1 MSSQTPEFLALQLHQ
16 QAILKL
22 HNRDWDGAIAA
33 CQKALELRPDWAVP
47 CKTLGVAFQF
57 RGQLPEAKQ
66 WYQKAVELQP
76 EFAEAHANLGSVYA
90 KERRWEAAIEAYQ
103 TALEINSNLAGVYRN
118 LAKVWMEIE
127 RPDRAI
133 ECQYRVLQLEP
144 NSGNAGDY
152 LELGNQFFKQQK
164 LDRAIA
170 CYENAIALEPAL
182 FQAHHNLGEV
192 FNTRGQSDRAIACY
206 ENAIVANPTSKT
218 TYRCLEKT
226 LIERGE
232 WERLVDVYNR
242 ELRADPDC
250 FETHRNLG
258 SILIKMERYERGIEA
273 YLKAIEIKPNFYWS
287 YWNLWEIL
295 ARHKQLQRAIAILE
309 AAVHRLPDS
318 HQVELNLGEALSRD
332 GQMPAAIAAY
342 RNSSYKNM
350 SRSHPEI
357 VRKYWDKSRPLS
369 PHFIIIGTQKG
380 GTTSLY
386 RYLEKHPQ
394 IVGCIKKETHFWN
407 LHFRRGLDWYLSH
420 FPHLAPEA
428 DIRTGEATPNYL
440 EIPEVP
446 HRLFRAFPRVKLIVL
461 LRNPIHRAVSQYHH
475 WVRLMQESRTL
486 EEAMTSELNTLKNCS
501 KQEIAKSPSPRYIQR
516 GLYLYFLQ
524 NWLSV
529 FPRSQFLIL
538 PSEDFYQNPRETFA
552 RVLDFLEL
560 PPCQLAEY
568 SRHNRGHYTQTET
581 EIYSQLRDYFRP
593 HNRGLQDFLNL
604 ELNWDRDP
612 G

>member
-1 MSSQTPEFLALQLHQ
+1 MSSQTPELLALQLHQ

-22 HNRDWDGAIAA
+22 NDRDWDGAIAA
-33 CQKALELRPDWAVP
+33 CQKALELQPDWAVP

-57 RGQLPEAKQ
+57 RGNFRAAKK

-76 EFAEAHANLGSVYA
+76 EFAEAHGNLGSLYA
-90 KERRWEAAIEAYQ
+90 KQGRWEAAIAAYQ
-103 TALEINSNLAGVYRN
+103 RALEINPKLAGVYRN
-118 LAKVWMEIE
+118 LAKVWSELE
-127 RPDRAI
+127 RPERAI
-133 ECQYRVLQLEP
+133 ECQYRALQLEP
-144 NSGNAGDY
+144 KSGNVTDY
-152 LELGNQFFKQQK
+152 LRLGNQFFKQQK
-164 LDRAIA
+164 YDRAIA
-170 CYENAIALEPAL
+170 CYENAIALDPTS

-192 FNTRGQSDRAIACY
+192 FNARGQSEPAIACY

-226 LIERGE
+226 LMERGE
-232 WERLVDVYNR
+232 WGPLVDVYHR
-242 ELRADPDC
+242 QLIADPDC

-258 SILIKMERYERGIEA
+258 SILFKMGQPERGVDA
-273 YLKAIEIKPNFYWS
+273 YLKAIEIKPDFSWS

-295 ARHKQLQRAIAILE
+295 ARHQKLKKAIAILE
-309 AAVHRLPDS
+309 AAVHSSPDS
-318 HQVELNLGEALSRD
+318 EQIELNLGEALSRD
-332 GQMPAAIAAY
+332 GKMPEAMAAL

-357 VRKYWDKSRPLS
+357 VRKYWDETRPI
-369 PHFIIIGTQKG
+369 PPDFIIIGTQKG

-420 FPHLAPEA
+420 FPHLSPEA

-446 HRLFRAFPRVKLIVL
+446 HRLFRAFPQVKLIVL
-461 LRNPIHRAVSQYHH
+461 LRNPIHRSISQYHH

-486 EEAMTSELNTLKNCS
+486 EEAMTSELNLLQKGT
-501 KQEIAKSPSPRYIQR
+501 KQEIATSPSPRYIQR

-524 NWLSV
+524 NWMSV

-538 PSEDFYQNPRETFA
+538 PSEEFYQSPRDTFA
-552 RVLDFLEL
+552 KVLDFLEL
-560 PPCQLAEY
+560 PPYQLAEY
-568 SRHNRGHYTQTET
+568 SCHNRGHYAPTET
-581 EIYSQLRDYFRP
+581 DIYAQLRDYFRP
-593 HNRGLQDFLNL
+593 HNRRLQEFLNL
-604 ELNWDRDP
+604 EFNWD
-612 G
+612 